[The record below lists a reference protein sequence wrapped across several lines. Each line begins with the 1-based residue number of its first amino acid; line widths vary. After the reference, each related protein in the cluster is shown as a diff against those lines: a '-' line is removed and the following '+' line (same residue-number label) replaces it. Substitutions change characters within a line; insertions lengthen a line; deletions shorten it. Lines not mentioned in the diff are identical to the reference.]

1 MQQEL
6 SMTSMMLAGVLQ
18 MLTRQGK
25 SIRFRVRG
33 PSMHPFIMDGDRVT
47 VSPADSHDLTTG
59 DVVALIHPGSKKL
72 ILHRIVRKM
81 GADRLMIKADMQA
94 AADGVFSVEHIA
106 GKVTAVERSGCRLR
120 LGLGP
125 ERRCIA
131 WLSRWGLLSPIAG
144 RIHRLLLQ

>member
-1 MQQEL
+1 
-6 SMTSMMLAGVLQ
+6 MTSSMLAGVLQ

-47 VSPADSHDLTTG
+47 VSPADSHDLAAG

-72 ILHRIVRKM
+72 ILHRIVRKI
-81 GADRLMIKADMQA
+81 GSDRLMIKADMQA
-94 AADGVFSVEHIA
+94 AADGVFSVEHVA
-106 GKVTAVERSGCRLR
+106 GKVIAVERDGCRLR

-131 WLSRWGLLSPIAG
+131 WLSRIGLLSSVAG